1 MDNKLTIMYV
11 RVSENC
17 NSNCFMCHYAG
28 TNNSY
33 NITEEQYDKLLT
45 HMSNNSYKMI
55 RFTGG
60 EPLLHKNICSFI
72 KKAKSINIKTSI
84 ITNGY
89 LLPIK
94 VKELIESGLDECVI
108 SLDGST
114 RELHDSL
121 RNFPNCFNNI
131 IKGINLIKKLKPDIL
146 IRINTVVSGLNIH
159 DISNIY
165 KLLISLNIDQWSII
179 PVKYKEN
186 LWKEDSINYYKEFIE
201 LVKNSNKIKFLGY
214 SKYFAGTTKKEIN
227 ETFNNI
233 KMKSRNRCQVI
244 DYVRFYIPNQD
255 LLVPCNCISH
265 RLKDIPID
273 ISNDFEKGCQQI
285 YKWLANNSNSC
296 KGCEP
301 LNVYINDHPEMM
313 LEDEILY

>member
-28 TNNSY
+28 TKDSY
-33 NITEEQYDKLLT
+33 NITEEQYNKLLT
-45 HMSNNSYKMI
+45 HMSNNPYKMI

-60 EPLLHKNICSFI
+60 EPLLHKDLCSFI
-72 KKAKSINIKTSI
+72 NKAKSINLKTSI
-84 ITNGY
+84 ITNGF

-94 VKELIESGLDECVI
+94 AKELVESGLDECII
-108 SLDGST
+108 SLDGSSS
-114 RELHDSL
+114 EVHDKL
-121 RNFPNCFNNI
+121 RNFPNCYNNI
-131 IKGINLIKKLKPDIL
+131 IKGINLLKELNPNLL

-165 KLLISLNIDQWSII
+165 KLLVSLDIDQWSII

-186 LWKEDSINYYKEFIE
+186 LWKKDSITYYKEFIK
-201 LVKNSNKIKFLGY
+201 LVKDSTKPKFLGY

-227 ETFNNI
+227 DTFNNI
-233 KMKSRNRCQVI
+233 KMKSKNRCQVI
-244 DYVRFYIPNQD
+244 EHVRFYIPNQD
-255 LLVPCNCISH
+255 LLVPCNCVSH
-265 RLKDIPID
+265 RLKDIPFKID
-273 ISNDFEKGCQQI
+273 NDFEKGCNQI
-285 YKWLANNSNSC
+285 HDWLVDNSNTC

-301 LNVYINDHPEMM
+301 LNVYINDHPEIMSQ
-313 LEDEILY
+313 EEILY